1 MTPSSLAEK
10 TRGCSEEN
18 EFQVDASGSQSC
30 RQELRDN
37 AEKDQHRDSKGT
49 EYGRV
54 PLLLRRNSV
63 SLGVLI
69 TGVFPSFRSQVTLNL
84 LT

>member
-10 TRGCSEEN
+10 TRGYFEED
-18 EFQVDASGSQSC
+18 EFQVHGNGSQSC

-49 EYGRV
+49 EYGQV

-63 SLGVLI
+63 SLGFLI
-69 TGVFPSFRSQVTLNL
+69 TGVFPSFKSQVTLNL